1 MLHNHT
7 PYHYCLDNPVKSI
20 DVNGDTVVVLQDVNG
35 AHGFG
40 HMAILIQGKDG
51 VYQLYSKN
59 GTNESSGTK
68 GPEDKAGGDDVGT
81 GKSYKSPAEFMTS
94 DKNAPDKK
102 TGEREYAEG
111 FVIPTTKAED
121 KKAIAGAKEELK
133 KDYNV
138 AGSNCATTVQKAL
151 DRAGKSD
158 GSPSLVE
165 NAILHAISPAIGTAA
180 NSGVRRPRFRR
191 KVGQSFVEKVKYIFY
206 LFKFSFQFHIYLPIT
221 Q

>member
-81 GKSYKSPAEFMTS
+81 CPLLKWFLVQVAEFT
-94 DKNAPDKK
+94 
-102 TGEREYAEG
+102 E
-111 FVIPTTKAED
+111 
-121 KKAIAGAKEELK
+121 
-133 KDYNV
+133 
-138 AGSNCATTVQKAL
+138 
-151 DRAGKSD
+151 
-158 GSPSLVE
+158 
-165 NAILHAISPAIGTAA
+165 
-180 NSGVRRPRFRR
+180 
-191 KVGQSFVEKVKYIFY
+191 
-206 LFKFSFQFHIYLPIT
+206 
-221 Q
+221 